1 MDFRIQRTSWSPSLH
16 LNLVIACLFRKSYER
31 VALNPVTTPA
41 IDRIYLQ
48 KQIRSAV
55 QMLMLGDEL
64 KIEWEAEVAN

>member
-1 MDFRIQRTSWSPSLH
+1 M
-16 LNLVIACLFRKSYER
+16 
-31 VALNPVTTPA
+31 TTPA

-64 KIEWEAEVAN
+64 KIKWEAKVTN